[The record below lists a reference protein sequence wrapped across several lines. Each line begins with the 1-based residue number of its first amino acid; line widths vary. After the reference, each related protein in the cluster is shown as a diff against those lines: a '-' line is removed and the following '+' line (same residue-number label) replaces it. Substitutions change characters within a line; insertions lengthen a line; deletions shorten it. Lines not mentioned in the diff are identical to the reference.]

1 MRVNLIG
8 SFRQNTGLGQDSAL
22 LRGLIT
28 NQFPNAEIRKVQHFL
43 PECPEAE
50 INIFI
55 ESINPAL
62 LHSGGLNVWIPNP
75 EWTYKTWIPY
85 IQMVDEIWVKTQEAE
100 TIFKHYTNPLKIQK
114 IGWTSIDK
122 IYSPKDYSKAIVLV
136 GKNPYRH
143 PKPILKAYYDL
154 LLSDPELYKQ
164 LPDLYIPHRDM
175 QIYMPPE
182 LTKVHLLGELKESE
196 YDQLLQECGLAICTS
211 ACEGFGHAVNEAM
224 STGSVL
230 LLSNIQPFHE
240 LSKDAFFCDT
250 YRDTEHPKTLT
261 TLIDTSSSSLRTQLR
276 EYMKKSLEELKKL
289 SVSSRVQYEK
299 RHRKFIET
307 FKIPNIPEFCLDK
320 SFIPESELPFVSI
333 VTLTYNRPEFIPLA
347 KYSYL
352 IQTYPEEKL
361 EWVIVNDGDS
371 IEELLIG
378 IPNVTYVQLD
388 HKMSIAEK
396 RNIGVQK
403 AMYDVLVMM
412 DDDDVY
418 PNNSVLSRVSMMTK
432 SPKKECVFCT
442 TIPCYDIE
450 KRISFMNVPPNVLEM
465 SERVSEATLC
475 FTRAFFNQRWF
486 EDLPEGDK
494 FIRGRE
500 QMCREISPQNV
511 IVSLVHSK
519 NISSRKITG
528 EANGC
533 HYGFCDELFGLIE
546 TIPTQYNLSEST

>member
-1 MRVNLIG
+1 
-8 SFRQNTGLGQDSAL
+8 
-22 LRGLIT
+22 
-28 NQFPNAEIRKVQHFL
+28 
-43 PECPEAE
+43 
-50 INIFI
+50 
-55 ESINPAL
+55 
-62 LHSGGLNVWIPNP
+62 
-75 EWTYKTWIPY
+75 
-85 IQMVDEIWVKTQEAE
+85 
-100 TIFKHYTNPLKIQK
+100 
-114 IGWTSIDK
+114 
-122 IYSPKDYSKAIVLV
+122 
-136 GKNPYRH
+136 
-143 PKPILKAYYDL
+143 
-154 LLSDPELYKQ
+154 
-164 LPDLYIPHRDM
+164 
-175 QIYMPPE
+175 
-182 LTKVHLLGELKESE
+182 
-196 YDQLLQECGLAICTS
+196 LQECGLAICTS

-224 STGSVL
+224 STGSVMI
-230 LLSNIQPFHE
+230 LSNIQPFHE

-250 YRDTEHPKTLT
+250 YRDTEHPRTLSV
-261 TLIDTSSSSLRTQLR
+261 LVDTSSTSLRTQLR
-276 EYMKKSLEELKKL
+276 DYMKKSPEELKKL
-289 SVSSRVQYEK
+289 SVSSRLQYEK
-299 RHRKFIET
+299 RHRKFIQE
-307 FKIPNIPEFCLDK
+307 FEIPKVEEFQLDK

-352 IQTYPEEKL
+352 IQSYPEEKL

-388 HKMSIAEK
+388 QKTSIPDK

-418 PNNSVLSRVSMMTK
+418 PNNSVLTRVSMLLK
-432 SPKKECVFCT
+432 SPKKECTFCS

-450 KRISFMNVPPNVLEM
+450 KRISFMNVPPNILEM

-486 EDLPEGDK
+486 EELPEGDK

-533 HYGFCDELFGLIE
+533 HYGFCDELFELV
-546 TIPTQYNLSEST
+546 ESIRPGIINISSID